1 MCDGGVPPI
10 IRGML
15 MTGSPTMDAQR
26 AFARASR
33 ARRRA
38 AVRRAFT
45 RRSGPEPRLPVLEP
59 RSAAGPGGRV
69 REIPLAC
76 ITGTLEPGRA
86 GLFDGAFRP
95 APAAARRWQGLWLA
109 EQRGQVLPPISVVR
123 VGGGY
128 AVRDGHHR
136 VSVARAR
143 GGVTIDAHIEG

>member
-1 MCDGGVPPI
+1 
-10 IRGML
+10 
-15 MTGSPTMDAQR
+15 MTGLPTMDAQR

-38 AVRRAFT
+38 AVRRALT
-45 RRSGPEPRLPVLEP
+45 RRPSPEPRLRVLEP
-59 RSAAGPGGRV
+59 RIAASPGGRV
-69 REIPLAC
+69 REIPLAR
-76 ITGTLEPGRA
+76 ITGTLEPARA
-86 GLFDGAFRP
+86 DLFDGAFHP
-95 APAAARRWQGLWLA
+95 APAAAARWQRLWLA

-143 GGVTIDAHIEG
+143 GGVTIDAAIEG